1 MRIILDM
8 DDVCNKFIPT
18 LIDEFNKIHKTNYTT
33 DIIDRW
39 EIPKELLDKGF
50 WDILTNDLIENMPI
64 KEGTKET
71 LELWSDK
78 ENLEV
83 VIVTGIT
90 KPEHYLSK
98 LKWLKNK
105 GIDKYVKDLIP
116 TVNKEMIDGEV
127 FIDDNPEYLRKW
139 KRYHPDGLCLM
150 MTASHNKN
158 KDYSDEFIRVNNW
171 SEISILIELVT
182 RV

>member
-1 MRIILDM
+1 M
-8 DDVCNKFIPT
+8 
-18 LIDEFNKIHKTNYTT
+18 IDN
-33 DIIDRW
+33 R
-39 EIPKELLDKGF
+39 
-50 WDILTNDLIENMPI
+50 
-64 KEGTKET
+64 
-71 LELWSDK
+71 
-78 ENLEV
+78 
-83 VIVTGIT
+83 
-90 KPEHYLSK
+90 
-98 LKWLKNK
+98 
-105 GIDKYVKDLIP
+105 KYVKDLIP

-139 KRYHPDGLCLM
+139 KRYHPDRLCLM

>member
-18 LIDEFNKIHKTNYTT
+18 LIDEFNKKHKTNYTT
-33 DIIDRW
+33 DIIDKW

-50 WDILTNDLIENMPI
+50 WDLLTNNLIENMPI
-64 KEGTKET
+64 KEGVKET
-71 LELWSDK
+71 LEQWSNK

-83 VIVTGIT
+83 VIVTGVT
-90 KPEHYLSK
+90 KPKHYLSK
-98 LKWLKNK
+98 LNWLKNK

-171 SEISILIELVT
+171 SEISILIELLT